1 MNTQQQ
7 EIDVVQ
13 HENQWQAPT
22 LVELGEISN
31 DTHLS
36 GGHGGDSF
44 GLALS

>member
-7 EIDVVQ
+7 EINVIQ

-31 DTHLS
+31 ETQFS
-36 GGHGGDSF
+36 GGHGGDFS
-44 GLALS
+44 GMAVS